1 MDVHVDLRQR
11 CADNVGVGFFQELEC
26 MQGHLARRAAP
37 AHAEESR
44 IGQTRDVTQVD
55 VSVHVRSGYSDAE
68 AYHPRYGAYFRE

>member
-1 MDVHVDLRQR
+1 
-11 CADNVGVGFFQELEC
+11 
-26 MQGHLARRAAP
+26 MQCRVARRAAP